1 MGHPDSVPKPGR
13 FPLIID
19 PLVKMTR
26 LSKALMNRGIGL
38 NLVYL
43 DSFEGLGLTWD

>member
-1 MGHPDSVPKPGR
+1 M
-13 FPLIID
+13 I
-19 PLVKMTR
+19 R